1 MFKGYKLTEEERKEF
16 LAKEQKKIDEFKKF
30 QLYGEYVSMQRPGF
44 EKIMNLIND
53 WINELKEN
61 GSVSEYVEIR
71 ARIKDAS
78 SAIFNDNRKALD
90 DVFGME
96 VIAATEDELQIIIN
110 KILEYF
116 EVIREKNH
124 DKDNGYK
131 AQHKLIELNHE
142 ICSDLGTDNMPLV
155 EMQFKTL
162 EVAIK
167 SSVGSAA
174 HTLYKG
180 ETKESV
186 QSKYD
191 GNVLKKSINVPVM
204 WVSKE
209 GKMVE
214 ISLEETL
221 KKMYPFLRIH
231 NEEKEG
237 EEKDE

>member
-1 MFKGYKLTEEERKEF
+1 MNNSYRLTEEEKKAF
-16 LAKEQKKIDEFKKF
+16 LEKEQKKIDEFKKF
-30 QLYGEYVSMQRPGF
+30 QLYGEYVSTQRPGF

-53 WINELKEN
+53 WINELKED

-71 ARIKDAS
+71 ARIKAVE
-78 SAIFNDNRKALD
+78 SAIYNDNRKALD

-96 VIAATEDELQIIIN
+96 VIAATEEELQIISN
-110 KILEYF
+110 KILESF
-116 EVIREKNH
+116 QVIREKNH
-124 DKDNGYK
+124 DKSNGYK

-142 ICSDLGTDNMPLV
+142 ICSDLEMDNMPLV
-155 EMQFKTL
+155 EIQFKTL

-167 SSVGSAA
+167 SSSGSAA

-186 QSKYD
+186 QAKYD

-221 KKMYPFLRIH
+221 KKMYPFLKIKD
-231 NEEKEG
+231 NQKEVR
-237 EEKDE
+237 E